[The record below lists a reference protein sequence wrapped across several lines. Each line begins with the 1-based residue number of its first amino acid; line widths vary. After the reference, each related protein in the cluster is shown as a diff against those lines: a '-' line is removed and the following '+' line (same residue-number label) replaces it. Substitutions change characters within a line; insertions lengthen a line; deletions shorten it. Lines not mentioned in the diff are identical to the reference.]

1 MGGSKPIS
9 FGKAGNYLWGNM
21 PAFDALNV
29 PFNEGA
35 AIKNQDIALCFA
47 ASGDLRNVIKTIN
60 GLPADYSGKCT
71 LVINDFHPL
80 VAIRTVILLCILLG
94 TAETSEEAAA
104 EVALHALYSSKLTT
118 AQDELILSWIERIK
132 NTENSPSEILSVG
145 KLHFSSACSVE
156 WAYPPA
162 VEELLRSTGK
172 VSYSTNKAEADRR
185 RIMIAPERLDYR
197 ERYYTCLRRRHR
209 VGFAHQRE
217 TGILLPLGQ
226 PTDSFCVANRLLY
239 SEDGEWL
246 LKDNASPASAWAPLE
261 VEAMRQTLDL
271 PDEDYIGSLFFYIKA
286 QLTEFARR
294 ARRFNLVVVLS
305 AIDMQVLPELLDV
318 MGMPDLR
325 FDRVETSNVMDTLGP
340 SSIISVWGPRLNR
353 LNPHSALLMYSMNWP
368 FQVWGGTAES
378 QGRNE
383 VSRMI
388 SDLGE
393 YLDYMHL
400 AMTSSSSLSSVV
412 SNLVRAQLGVSI
424 SSKVTDE
431 DLDKH
436 VADLLLQEAKQKEEK
451 YFGKE
456 GVRAYYPEE
465 PENKPRPNKRF
476 LSAIIKTVDEHNAVI
491 IEGQARAA
499 ASAKEV
505 QEEEERKL
513 RRARANEAAG
523 DRLRR
528 LIVTDARVALPTPR
542 TLALQTIGAWTMI
555 TKHVAVTGQTM
566 KIHDAVRKERERRGT
581 SARIGTNPEGALPII
596 TTPTG
601 RDLEAETE
609 VLLDRIVK
617 DAGGHALGLPAVDT
631 RTTTVQPGDGVG
643 VGMMTDANG
652 DDWMT
657 KIVVRPLLLTMNVRD
672 DGVRVQG
679 QKSDDLATQTKAAL
693 RHPLAHSTLPPSRS
707 HSPEPGPSAPIASK
721 MDKYFDPAYDPM
733 LDVDTPATHSVNEL
747 IPEGAFDHWN
757 VMLELVK
764 QRKEDK
770 ERKRREK
777 EFAKEEKK
785 KKKKRKHK
793 DESDEEE
800 EDERAR
806 RIRLGLEQPTAL
818 DVKYI
823 KRGAM
828 REWDVGKEVT

>member
-1 MGGSKPIS
+1 
-9 FGKAGNYLWGNM
+9 
-21 PAFDALNV
+21 
-29 PFNEGA
+29 
-35 AIKNQDIALCFA
+35 
-47 ASGDLRNVIKTIN
+47 
-60 GLPADYSGKCT
+60 
-71 LVINDFHPL
+71 
-80 VAIRTVILLCILLG
+80 
-94 TAETSEEAAA
+94 
-104 EVALHALYSSKLTT
+104 
-118 AQDELILSWIERIK
+118 
-132 NTENSPSEILSVG
+132 
-145 KLHFSSACSVE
+145 
-156 WAYPPA
+156 
-162 VEELLRSTGK
+162 
-172 VSYSTNKAEADRR
+172 
-185 RIMIAPERLDYR
+185 
-197 ERYYTCLRRRHR
+197 
-209 VGFAHQRE
+209 
-217 TGILLPLGQ
+217 
-226 PTDSFCVANRLLY
+226 
-239 SEDGEWL
+239 
-246 LKDNASPASAWAPLE
+246 
-261 VEAMRQTLDL
+261 
-271 PDEDYIGSLFFYIKA
+271 
-286 QLTEFARR
+286 
-294 ARRFNLVVVLS
+294 
-305 AIDMQVLPELLDV
+305 
-318 MGMPDLR
+318 
-325 FDRVETSNVMDTLGP
+325 
-340 SSIISVWGPRLNR
+340 
-353 LNPHSALLMYSMNWP
+353 
-368 FQVWGGTAES
+368 
-378 QGRNE
+378 
-383 VSRMI
+383 
-388 SDLGE
+388 
-393 YLDYMHL
+393 
-400 AMTSSSSLSSVV
+400 MTSSSSLSSVV
-412 SNLVRAQLGVSI
+412 SNLVRAQLGASI

-436 VADLLLQEAKQKEEK
+436 VADLLLQEANQKEQK

-528 LIVTDARVALPTPR
+528 LMGGGMRVDRASDRRKSRSPDSSHPP
-542 TLALQTIGAWTMI
+542 A
-555 TKHVAVTGQTM
+555 TGQTM
-566 KIHDAVRKERERRGT
+566 KTHDAVRKERERRGT
-581 SARIGTNPEGALPII
+581 SARIGTNREGAPPVI
-596 TTPTG
+596 TTPKG
-601 RDLEAETE
+601 RDLEVETG
-609 VLLDRIVK
+609 VLPGRIVK
-617 DAGGHALGLPAVDT
+617 DAGSHALGLPVVDT

-657 KIVVRPLLLTMNVRD
+657 KTVVRPLLLIKNVRD

-679 QKSDDLATQTKAAL
+679 QKSDDLATRAKAAL
-693 RHPLAHSTLPPSRS
+693 RSTLPPSRS

-733 LDVDTPATHSVNEL
+733 LDMETPATHSVNEL

-777 EFAKEEKK
+777 DFAKEEKK